1 MTVKD
6 NSSSVKPERIAR
18 SSQKETLMI
27 FSQKRNTT
35 HKYGSKGRN
44 EKTLEAI
51 PSKANQMFKSE
62 QEWTG
67 VTPVYCEVVRVKC
80 HYWLYIV
87 WKDLDAGKDLRQEK
101 KGMTENEMEIA
112 SPTQRTWVWASS
124 EMNREVWRA
133 AVHRAQSPTW
143 LSYWTTKVW
152 WAQFTLLVLKQQ
164 FLNFLFSL
172 YSRLLR
178 SPKSFNVGISVNI
191 YVRNE
196 NWEKCLNYNNP
207 HSMLTC
213 DAWQCLK
220 VLQVSSFLV

>member
-18 SSQKETLMI
+18 SSQEETLMI

-51 PSKANQMFKSE
+51 PSKANRMFKSE

-87 WKDLDAGKDLRQEK
+87 WKDLDAGKDLRQK
-101 KGMTENEMEIA
+101 KGKTEDEMVGWHHLLDGHVFEQTPGVCDGQGSLKCC
-112 SPTQRTWVWASS
+112 SPQVTKSW
-124 EMNREVWRA
+124 
-133 AVHRAQSPTW
+133 TW
-143 LSYWTTKVW
+143 LSDWTDTLGFKLHI
-152 WAQFTLLVLKQQ
+152 FTLKNTNTFRFV
-164 FLNFLFSL
+164 
-172 YSRLLR
+172 
-178 SPKSFNVGISVNI
+178 SV
-191 YVRNE
+191 
-196 NWEKCLNYNNP
+196 
-207 HSMLTC
+207 
-213 DAWQCLK
+213 
-220 VLQVSSFLV
+220 